1 MVNEKVRELIQ
12 LSVKLIEKGER
23 NREAVETVAG
33 VCEAFG
39 FGRLAVELRDLE
51 TTEDAGEATAWI
63 VAAMLR
69 VGEIES
75 GERDE
80 E

>member
-1 MVNEKVRELIQ
+1 MVKAETRELVQ
-12 LSVKLIEKGER
+12 LSVELIERGER
-23 NREAVETVAG
+23 NRTAVETVAG
-33 VCEAFG
+33 VCEALG
-39 FGRLAVELRDLE
+39 FSGLAVELRGLE
-51 TTEDAGEATAWI
+51 TVDEAGEATAWI

-69 VGEIES
+69 VGELES